1 MAEWVGFD
9 LPCGAGHLGLQGAPG
24 ALPSALGFESPRKPP
39 KSKTAIPVGMAVSLL
54 AEWVGFDLRCGGGH
68 LGLQGAPG
76 ALLSALGFESL
87 MRDLPKT
94 KIPRLS
100 AEDHCFWR
108 SGWDSNPRAR
118 EGQRFSRPPR
128 YDRFDT
134 TPYTCRENA
143 SGRRFVRRPEKK
155 WRRHPD
161 LNRSNR
167 GFAVRCL
174 TTWLWRHWSGQRDSN
189 SLPPPWQGGALPNE
203 LCPQMVPQARIEL
216 ATRGFSVRCSTY

>member
-1 MAEWVGFD
+1 MGFRPNGFRD
-9 LPCGAGHLGLQGAPG
+9 RPVMTASIPLHICETPGRGDRLLIDGAAPLCPV
-24 ALPSALGFESPRKPP
+24 AVPEILCSLAARRIS
-39 KSKTAIPVGMAVSLL
+39 TAA
-54 AEWVGFDLRCGGGH
+54 
-68 LGLQGAPG
+68 
-76 ALLSALGFESL
+76 
-87 MRDLPKT
+87 
-94 KIPRLS
+94 
-100 AEDHCFWR
+100 
-108 SGWDSNPRAR
+108 
-118 EGQRFSRPPR
+118 
-128 YDRFDT
+128 
-134 TPYTCRENA
+134 TPYCSLYPPQAALANVPA
-143 SGRRFVRRPEKK
+143 SIPLHKMSGRRISRRPDKK

>member
-1 MAEWVGFD
+1 M
-9 LPCGAGHLGLQGAPG
+9 LQGKRFAK
-24 ALPSALGFESPRKPP
+24 SPVD
-39 KSKTAIPVGMAVSLL
+39 SGIVLCL
-54 AEWVGFDLRCGGGH
+54 
-68 LGLQGAPG
+68 
-76 ALLSALGFESL
+76 SL
-87 MRDLPKT
+87 MRYLPLRGINFSSHPNKKT
-94 KIPRLS
+94 TPAK
-100 AEDHCFWR
+100 ADVVFCWR

-134 TPYTCRENA
+134 AADKTGGEMLQAAA
-143 SGRRFVRRPEKK
+143 SSGGLKKVEAPSGFEPE
-155 WRRHPD
+155 
-161 LNRSNR
+161 SR